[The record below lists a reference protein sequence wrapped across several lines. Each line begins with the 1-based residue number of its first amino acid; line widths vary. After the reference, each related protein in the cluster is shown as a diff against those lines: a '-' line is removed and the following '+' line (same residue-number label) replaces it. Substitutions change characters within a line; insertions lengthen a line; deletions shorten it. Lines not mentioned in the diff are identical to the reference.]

1 MNFFENLDFFEIL
14 KFYNSLPMVFRPLY
28 PWYFNPPT
36 HGISNTYP
44 WYFDPPTHGILNP
57 LPMVY
62 PIPIH
67 GILTPPT
74 HGIFT
79 PLYMIYQTLSYG
91 IMNPSLLVEMR
102 EVNLPWGGSTY
113 NDKYWKLTLGSIYHG
128 GQNTKMTPVMLK
140 CKKDKTVKN
149 IW

>member
-1 MNFFENLDFFEIL
+1 
-14 KFYNSLPMVFRPLY
+14 
-28 PWYFNPPT
+28 
-36 HGISNTYP
+36 
-44 WYFDPPTHGILNP
+44 
-57 LPMVY
+57 MVY

-102 EVNLPWGGSTY
+102 EVNLP
-113 NDKYWKLTLGSIYHG
+113 
-128 GQNTKMTPVMLK
+128 
-140 CKKDKTVKN
+140 
-149 IW
+149 